1 MVEYVHILSLAVSWT
16 IDIGDVERYGD
27 PCCLRE
33 TQPRPCH
40 HMSSMSCAAGS
51 NVSSPLNS
59 QFSVAQ
65 VSRTSFVDFVGLDDL
80 DDLDDL
86 DEDDEVSRSHLKCL
100 SNNYTKTWD
109 FSGSQ
114 RLYNINQTI
123 YSVCLNMFE
132 WRMKYVT
139 HTHDIADIVKH
150 IQITCPASMYLSTI
164 IYILGMSWFHIVHF
178 PPGCSKP
185 SLGAGWCVNYE
196 GFQYG
201 GSSCL

>member
-1 MVEYVHILSLAVSWT
+1 
-16 IDIGDVERYGD
+16 
-27 PCCLRE
+27 
-33 TQPRPCH
+33 
-40 HMSSMSCAAGS
+40 MSSMSCAAGS

-139 HTHDIADIVKH
+139 HTHTHDIADIVKH
-150 IQITCPASMYLSTI
+150 IQITCPASIIYLQLSTSWACLGFTLCIFRQDVPSHRSVQDGVSTMRGFSMEDLAVFRLSTI
-164 IYILGMSWFHIVHF
+164 WINLDSGKVWAVARCPWVHPKF
-178 PPGCSKP
+178 CPKK
-185 SLGAGWCVNYE
+185 V
-196 GFQYG
+196 Q
-201 GSSCL
+201 

>member
-59 QFSVAQ
+59 QFSVVQ

-139 HTHDIADIVKH
+139 HTRYSRYSQTYSNHMPGIYVFIYNSLHLGHVLVSHCAFSARMFQAIARCRMVCQLWGVSVWRI
-150 IQITCPASMYLSTI
+150 
-164 IYILGMSWFHIVHF
+164 
-178 PPGCSKP
+178 
-185 SLGAGWCVNYE
+185 
-196 GFQYG
+196 
-201 GSSCL
+201 